1 MVIFLNQ
8 KISKLTQSA
17 LQIKRYEYLFRCPI
31 CQSSMKVHELK
42 SLLCSQN
49 HTFDMARKGH
59 IHLLTRSSKSNYDK
73 SLFLARK
80 RVIKESDLFE
90 PFTTSMI
97 KFIHQYTEKP
107 NPLIV
112 DMGAGEGSHL
122 QNIYKGLKQ
131 NYNKKITAFGI
142 DISKE
147 GILEAT
153 KSYEDIIW
161 IISDIANSPFADHTF
176 DIILNI
182 LSPSNYEEFTRLL
195 KGDGL
200 LIKVIPGKHYLQEL
214 RKYFYK
220 DHQDYSNE
228 NVLNSFKDNFQLIDH
243 SILNFQ
249 NTLNETMLKSLLQM
263 TPLTWNIKENQL
275 QQFLS
280 AGIYEITV
288 HLEILVGRK
297 KERAYD

>member
-1 MVIFLNQ
+1 
-8 KISKLTQSA
+8 
-17 LQIKRYEYLFRCPI
+17 
-31 CQSSMKVHELK
+31 
-42 SLLCSQN
+42 
-49 HTFDMARKGH
+49 
-59 IHLLTRSSKSNYDK
+59 
-73 SLFLARK
+73 
-80 RVIKESDLFE
+80 
-90 PFTTSMI
+90 
-97 KFIHQYTEKP
+97 
-107 NPLIV
+107 
-112 DMGAGEGSHL
+112 
-122 QNIYKGLKQ
+122 
-131 NYNKKITAFGI
+131 
-142 DISKE
+142 
-147 GILEAT
+147 
-153 KSYEDIIW
+153 
-161 IISDIANSPFADHTF
+161 
-176 DIILNI
+176 
-182 LSPSNYEEFTRLL
+182 
-195 KGDGL
+195 
-200 LIKVIPGKHYLQEL
+200 IPGKHYLQEL